1 MMYEHMIYDHEIATN
16 HKIKK
21 KKKKKKSSKMII
33 TIN

>member
-21 KKKKKKSSKMII
+21 KKKKKKVLR
-33 TIN
+33 

>member
-21 KKKKKKSSKMII
+21 KKKKKSSKMII